1 MPKHMRPRPIQGGAT
16 RPRAE
21 GAGSRWIPAGRGGFR
36 QAGVA
41 EGLWGTT
48 LRRRPLLTAIGK
60 GAKIRS
66 RHGRKMNLNR
76 P

>member
-1 MPKHMRPRPIQGGAT
+1 MLKHIRPKLIQGGAT

-21 GAGSRWIPAGRGGFR
+21 AAGSRPGFLRDGAAFR

-41 EGLWGTT
+41 GGLWGTT
-48 LRRRPLLTAIGK
+48 PRRRPLLTL
-60 GAKIRS
+60 AKIRS

>member
-1 MPKHMRPRPIQGGAT
+1 MRKHIRPKPIQRGAT

-21 GAGSRWIPAGRGGFR
+21 AAGSRSGSLRDGTAFR

-41 EGLWGTT
+41 NGLWGTT
-48 LRRRPLLTAIGK
+48 PRRRPLLAL
-60 GAKIRS
+60 AKIRS
-66 RHGRKMNLNR
+66 RHDRKRNLNR